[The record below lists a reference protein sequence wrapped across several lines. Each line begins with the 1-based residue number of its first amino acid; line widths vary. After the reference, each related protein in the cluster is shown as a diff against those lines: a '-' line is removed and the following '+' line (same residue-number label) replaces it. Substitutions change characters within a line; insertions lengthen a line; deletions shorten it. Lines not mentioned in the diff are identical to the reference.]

1 MGLIAIDEVHLVYD
15 CQDFRQLYKRC
26 EELHS
31 LFPNI
36 PLMALSATVIPQ
48 IEDALRSFTH
58 DALVE
63 RSSVNR
69 CNIYLA
75 VQLCNFKRAEGLKQ
89 SISLDSRDF
98 NNFADVVKH
107 LIVGECSIIYT
118 DFACH
123 VGSIV

>member
-1 MGLIAIDEVHLVYD
+1 
-15 CQDFRQLYKRC
+15 
-26 EELHS
+26 
-31 LFPNI
+31 
-36 PLMALSATVIPQ
+36 MALSATVIPQ
-48 IEDALRSFTH
+48 IEDALRSFMH

-75 VQLCNFKRAEGLKQ
+75 VQLCNYKRAEGSKQ

-98 NNFADVVKH
+98 NNFADVVKD